1 MFCTQLTK
9 SAGSLHRGVRTVA
22 DMHTTRHILAGGAMA
37 AAFAVV
43 ACSSTAPNTT
53 TASSSISPPGSVTPT
68 AAPTANPPSATG
80 PITGPATGPSAGP
93 TNPAA
98 PTFAPGAVNPNAP
111 EVNEIGDIPDNQV
124 FVPYATPSG
133 LYNVSFPEG
142 WSRTGD
148 GDTVSFT
155 DKLNAIQ
162 VAVVDKPAAPSV
174 DSVTSDEL
182 TSIAGKSIN
191 FTGGNASA
199 VTRNG
204 GDAILAT
211 YEIDS
216 APNAVTGKSIR
227 VAVERYEFWKNGKSV
242 VITLIGAVGAD
253 NVDPWRIVT
262 DSFAWLK

>member
-1 MFCTQLTK
+1 
-9 SAGSLHRGVRTVA
+9 
-22 DMHTTRHILAGGAMA
+22 MHPTRHLLASGAVA
-37 AAFAVV
+37 AAFAVA
-43 ACSSTAPNTT
+43 ACSSATPNKT
-53 TASSSISPPGSVTPT
+53 TASSSVSPADSTLPAAVPLASPPGATNA
-68 AAPTANPPSATG
+68 AAPTVAAVTTPPSAG
-80 PITGPATGPSAGP
+80 ATNA
-93 TNPAA
+93 AA
-98 PTFAPGAVNPNAP
+98 PTVAPGAVNPNAP
-111 EVNEIGDIPDNQV
+111 EVNEIGDIPDNQI

-142 WSRTGD
+142 WSRSGD
-148 GDTVSFT
+148 GDAVSFT

-162 VAVVDKPAAPSV
+162 IAVVDKPTAPTS
-174 DSVTSDEL
+174 DSVTTDDM
-182 TSIAGKSIN
+182 KSISAKSTN
-191 FTGGNASA
+191 FTAGNVSS

-227 VAVERYEFWKNGKSV
+227 VAVERYEFWKNGKSA